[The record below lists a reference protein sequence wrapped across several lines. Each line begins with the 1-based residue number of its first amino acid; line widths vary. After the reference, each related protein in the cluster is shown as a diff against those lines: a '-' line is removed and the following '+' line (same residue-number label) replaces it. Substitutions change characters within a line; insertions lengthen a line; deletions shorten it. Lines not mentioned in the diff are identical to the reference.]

1 MAQFI
6 NPFSDWGFKHI
17 FGREI
22 SKDLLICFLNDLF
35 AGEFV
40 IKSLAF
46 GNKEQ
51 IGLSKDSR
59 EVIFDIY
66 CTTDEGKEIIV
77 EMQNRGQEHFIDRAL
92 YYTSRVIVNQ
102 GIKGEWDYDIRPV
115 YTICFMNFIDPLLPL
130 GKFRTD
136 MILADRDNGKMV
148 SDKIRMV
155 YLMLPFFEKT
165 ETECET
171 DFERWIFVLKNMNTF
186 ERMPFLAKNAVFKKL
201 AEISDLRTLS
211 KKDMD
216 KYEDSIRIMRDAYAT
231 YKYAIKTGLEDG
243 RKQGL
248 EEGMAQG
255 IEKGM
260 AQGIEKGMAQG
271 IEKGMA
277 QGIEKG
283 MAQGMAQGIEKGI
296 EKGKAEA
303 ERQKN
308 IEFAKL
314 MLSDGDSTEKIQ
326 RYTGLTAEEI
336 NEIAQSLH

>member
-22 SKDLLICFLNDLF
+22 SKDLLICFLNELF

-115 YTICFMNFIDPLLPL
+115 YTICFMNFIDPLLPF

-255 IEKGM
+255 MAQGLEEGMAQGM

-277 QGIEKG
+277 QGLEEG
-283 MAQGMAQGIEKGI
+283 MAQGI

-303 ERQKN
+303 EHLKN

>member
-115 YTICFMNFIDPLLPL
+115 YTICFMNFVDPLLPL
-130 GKFRTD
+130 GKLRTD
-136 MILADRDNGKMV
+136 MILADKDNGKMV

-165 ETECET
+165 ETECEN

-231 YKYAIKTGLEDG
+231 
-243 RKQGL
+243 
-248 EEGMAQG
+248 
-255 IEKGM
+255 
-260 AQGIEKGMAQG
+260 
-271 IEKGMA
+271 
-277 QGIEKG
+277 
-283 MAQGMAQGIEKGI
+283 
-296 EKGKAEA
+296 
-303 ERQKN
+303 
-308 IEFAKL
+308 
-314 MLSDGDSTEKIQ
+314 
-326 RYTGLTAEEI
+326 
-336 NEIAQSLH
+336 

>member
-1 MAQFI
+1 MYFSQQNRIFAINQNNRNMAQFI

-115 YTICFMNFIDPLLPL
+115 YTICFMNFIDPLLPF

-255 IEKGM
+255 I

-271 IEKGMA
+271 IEKG
-277 QGIEKG
+277 
-283 MAQGMAQGIEKGI
+283 
-296 EKGKAEA
+296 KAEA
-303 ERQKN
+303 EHLKN

-336 NEIAQSLH
+336 NEIAQSLHQ

>member
-136 MILADRDNGKMV
+136 MILADKDNGKMV

-248 EEGMAQG
+248 EEGIAQGMEKGMAQG
-255 IEKGM
+255 MEKGM

-283 MAQGMAQGIEKGI
+283 
-296 EKGKAEA
+296 KAEA
-303 ERQKN
+303 EHLKN

-336 NEIAQSLH
+336 NEIAQSLHQ

>member
-1 MAQFI
+1 M
-6 NPFSDWGFKHI
+6 
-17 FGREI
+17 
-22 SKDLLICFLNDLF
+22 LICFLNELF

-283 MAQGMAQGIEKGI
+283 MAQGI

>member
-115 YTICFMNFIDPLLPL
+115 YTICFMNFIDPLLPF

-155 YLMLPFFEKT
+155 YRMLPFFEKT

-283 MAQGMAQGIEKGI
+283 MAQGI

-303 ERQKN
+303 EHLKN

>member
-102 GIKGEWDYDIRPV
+102 GIKGEWDYNIRPV
-115 YTICFMNFIDPLLPL
+115 YTICFMNFVDPLLPL
-130 GKFRTD
+130 GKLRTD
-136 MILADRDNGKMV
+136 MILADKDNGKMV

-165 ETECET
+165 ETECEN

-248 EEGMAQG
+248 EEGMAR
-255 IEKGM
+255 
-260 AQGIEKGMAQG
+260 
-271 IEKGMA
+271 
-277 QGIEKG
+277 G
-283 MAQGMAQGIEKGI
+283 MAQGMAQGMEKGMAQGMEKGMAQGMEKGMAQGMEKGM

>member
-22 SKDLLICFLNDLF
+22 SKDLLICFLNELF

-211 KKDMD
+211 KKTWTNT
-216 KYEDSIRIMRDAYAT
+216 RIASELCAT
-231 YKYAIKTGLEDG
+231 PTPHTNTL
-243 RKQGL
+243 
-248 EEGMAQG
+248 
-255 IEKGM
+255 
-260 AQGIEKGMAQG
+260 
-271 IEKGMA
+271 
-277 QGIEKG
+277 
-283 MAQGMAQGIEKGI
+283 
-296 EKGKAEA
+296 
-303 ERQKN
+303 
-308 IEFAKL
+308 
-314 MLSDGDSTEKIQ
+314 
-326 RYTGLTAEEI
+326 
-336 NEIAQSLH
+336 

>member
-1 MAQFI
+1 ML
-6 NPFSDWGFKHI
+6 
-17 FGREI
+17 I
-22 SKDLLICFLNDLF
+22 SFLNELF

-115 YTICFMNFIDPLLPL
+115 YTICFMNFIDPLLPF

-260 AQGIEKGMAQG
+260 AQGLEKGMAQG
-271 IEKGMA
+271 LEEGMA
-277 QGIEKG
+277 Q
-283 MAQGMAQGIEKGI
+283 GI

-303 ERQKN
+303 EHLKN

>member
-115 YTICFMNFIDPLLPL
+115 YTICFMNFIDPLLPF

-186 ERMPFLAKNAVFKKL
+186 ERMPF
-201 AEISDLRTLS
+201 
-211 KKDMD
+211 
-216 KYEDSIRIMRDAYAT
+216 EDSIRIMRDAYAT

-255 IEKGM
+255 IEKG
-260 AQGIEKGMAQG
+260 
-271 IEKGMA
+271 
-277 QGIEKG
+277 
-283 MAQGMAQGIEKGI
+283 
-296 EKGKAEA
+296 KAEA
-303 ERQKN
+303 EHLKN

-336 NEIAQSLH
+336 DEIAQSLH

>member
-35 AGEFV
+35 ADEFV

-115 YTICFMNFIDPLLPL
+115 YTICFMNFVDPLLPL
-130 GKFRTD
+130 GKLRTD
-136 MILADRDNGKMV
+136 MILADKDNGKIV

-165 ETECET
+165 ETECEN

-255 IEKGM
+255 IEKGLAQGMAQGM

-283 MAQGMAQGIEKGI
+283 
-296 EKGKAEA
+296 KAEA
-303 ERQKN
+303 EHLKN

>member
-1 MAQFI
+1 M
-6 NPFSDWGFKHI
+6 
-17 FGREI
+17 
-22 SKDLLICFLNDLF
+22 
-35 AGEFV
+35 
-40 IKSLAF
+40 
-46 GNKEQ
+46 
-51 IGLSKDSR
+51 
-59 EVIFDIY
+59 
-66 CTTDEGKEIIV
+66 
-77 EMQNRGQEHFIDRAL
+77 
-92 YYTSRVIVNQ
+92 IVNQ

-115 YTICFMNFIDPLLPL
+115 YTICFMNFIDPLLPF

-255 IEKGM
+255 IEKG
-260 AQGIEKGMAQG
+260 
-271 IEKGMA
+271 
-277 QGIEKG
+277 
-283 MAQGMAQGIEKGI
+283 
-296 EKGKAEA
+296 KAEA
-303 ERQKN
+303 EHLKN

-336 NEIAQSLH
+336 NEIAQSLY

>member
-1 MAQFI
+1 M
-6 NPFSDWGFKHI
+6 
-17 FGREI
+17 
-22 SKDLLICFLNDLF
+22 LICFLNDLF

-115 YTICFMNFIDPLLPL
+115 YTICFMNFIDPLLPF

-283 MAQGMAQGIEKGI
+283 
-296 EKGKAEA
+296 KAEA
-303 ERQKN
+303 EHLKN

-336 NEIAQSLH
+336 DEIAQSLH

>member
-40 IKSLAF
+40 IKSLSF

-211 KKDMD
+211 KKTWTNT
-216 KYEDSIRIMRDAYAT
+216 RIASELCAT
-231 YKYAIKTGLEDG
+231 PTP
-243 RKQGL
+243 
-248 EEGMAQG
+248 
-255 IEKGM
+255 
-260 AQGIEKGMAQG
+260 
-271 IEKGMA
+271 
-277 QGIEKG
+277 
-283 MAQGMAQGIEKGI
+283 
-296 EKGKAEA
+296 
-303 ERQKN
+303 
-308 IEFAKL
+308 
-314 MLSDGDSTEKIQ
+314 
-326 RYTGLTAEEI
+326 LT
-336 NEIAQSLH
+336 NTL

>member
-1 MAQFI
+1 MAQF
-6 NPFSDWGFKHI
+6 
-17 FGREI
+17 
-22 SKDLLICFLNDLF
+22 
-35 AGEFV
+35 
-40 IKSLAF
+40 
-46 GNKEQ
+46 
-51 IGLSKDSR
+51 
-59 EVIFDIY
+59 IY

-115 YTICFMNFIDPLLPL
+115 YTICFMNFVDPLLPL

-136 MILADRDNGKMV
+136 MVLADRDTGKTV
-148 SDKIRMV
+148 SDKIRMI
-155 YLMLPFFEKT
+155 YLMLPLFEKT
-165 ETECET
+165 EAECET

-255 IEKGM
+255 M

-271 IEKGMA
+271 IEKG
-277 QGIEKG
+277 
-283 MAQGMAQGIEKGI
+283 
-296 EKGKAEA
+296 KAEA
-303 ERQKN
+303 EHQKN

-326 RYTGLTAEEI
+326 KYTGLTIEEI
-336 NEIAQSLH
+336 YAIAQSLH

>member
-1 MAQFI
+1 MYFSQQNRIFAVNQNNRNMAQFI

-148 SDKIRMV
+148 SDKMV

-260 AQGIEKGMAQG
+260 AQG
-271 IEKGMA
+271 
-277 QGIEKG
+277 
-283 MAQGMAQGIEKGI
+283 MAQGIEKGI